1 MILSFNIEYR
11 TNWGEEVK
19 LAGLSTESTPMY
31 TTDGIYWTAEVKL
44 EVPQEGLTIHYSYQ
58 IEQNGIVI
66 RKEWNNFP
74 RCLFLSGTP
83 RKKYRIN
90 DCWKNIPEQLYL
102 YSSAFTEAL
111 LSHPEREDIPQGY
124 KKGLIIKAYAPRIN
138 KDYCLAICG
147 NQKALGNWDPE
158 KAILMSDSNFP
169 EWQVELDASKLK
181 YPLEYKFILCHKQ
194 ERKIDCWEKNPNR
207 YLADPELF
215 DESKFGKWKFG
226 HEEAIREVLE
236 DLLDPSLKLAVMAD
250 VGRANVVRD
259 LPDKQDSILDMV
271 RIATYINTIP
281 AAIEMIETCA
291 KKGYQTTVNIMA
303 VSKAQESELAEALD
317 MLGKSSVN
325 VIYLVDSYGSLYP
338 LQMRQLAQRYL
349 EAAETYGKQIGIHA
363 HNNQQLAFANTTE
376 CAMMGVSYLDA
387 TMGGMGRGAGN
398 CAMELLLGFLKNP
411 KYDIKPVLRFL
422 EKHIQKLKH
431 DGVVWGYD
439 IQYLL
444 TGYLNQ
450 HPRI

>member
-1 MILSFNIEYR
+1 MQDAIKGTMISYR
-11 TNWGEEVK
+11 PDIKVLDATIRDG
-19 LAGLSTESTPMY
+19 GL
-31 TTDGIYWTAEVKL
+31 V
-44 EVPQEGLTIHYSYQ
+44 
-58 IEQNGIVI
+58 
-66 RKEWNNFP
+66 NNFEFTDQFV
-74 RCLFLSGTP
+74 R
-83 RKKYRIN
+83 
-90 DCWKNIPEQLYL
+90 YL
-102 YSSAFTEAL
+102 YQANVRAGVDVME
-111 LSHPEREDIPQGY
+111 IG
-124 KKGLIIKAYAPRIN
+124 
-138 KDYCLAICG
+138 
-147 NQKALGNWDPE
+147 
-158 KAILMSDSNFP
+158 
-169 EWQVELDASKLK
+169 
-181 YPLEYKFILCHKQ
+181 
-194 ERKIDCWEKNPNR
+194 

-215 DESKFGKWKFG
+215 DESKFGKWKFC

-325 VIYLVDSYGSLYP
+325 GIYLVDSYGSLYP

-349 EAAETYGKQIGIHA
+349 EAADTYGKQIGIHA

-450 HPRI
+450 HPRTAIAFTKEEREDYFAFFQELQENEG

>member
-1 MILSFNIEYR
+1 MQDAIKGTMISYR
-11 TNWGEEVK
+11 PDIKVLDATIRDG
-19 LAGLSTESTPMY
+19 GL
-31 TTDGIYWTAEVKL
+31 V
-44 EVPQEGLTIHYSYQ
+44 
-58 IEQNGIVI
+58 
-66 RKEWNNFP
+66 NNFEFTDQFV
-74 RCLFLSGTP
+74 R
-83 RKKYRIN
+83 
-90 DCWKNIPEQLYL
+90 DLYQ
-102 YSSAFTEAL
+102 ANVRAGVDVME
-111 LSHPEREDIPQGY
+111 IG
-124 KKGLIIKAYAPRIN
+124 
-138 KDYCLAICG
+138 
-147 NQKALGNWDPE
+147 
-158 KAILMSDSNFP
+158 
-169 EWQVELDASKLK
+169 
-181 YPLEYKFILCHKQ
+181 
-194 ERKIDCWEKNPNR
+194 

-215 DESKFGKWKFG
+215 DESKFGKWKFC

-236 DLLDPSLKLAVMAD
+236 DLLDPGLKLAVMAD

-450 HPRI
+450 HPRTAIAFTKEEREDYFAFFQELQENEG

>member
-1 MILSFNIEYR
+1 MQDAIKGTMISYR
-11 TNWGEEVK
+11 PDIKVLDATIRDG
-19 LAGLSTESTPMY
+19 GL
-31 TTDGIYWTAEVKL
+31 V
-44 EVPQEGLTIHYSYQ
+44 
-58 IEQNGIVI
+58 
-66 RKEWNNFP
+66 NNFEFTDQFV
-74 RCLFLSGTP
+74 R
-83 RKKYRIN
+83 
-90 DCWKNIPEQLYL
+90 DLYQ
-102 YSSAFTEAL
+102 ANVRAGVDVME
-111 LSHPEREDIPQGY
+111 IG
-124 KKGLIIKAYAPRIN
+124 
-138 KDYCLAICG
+138 
-147 NQKALGNWDPE
+147 
-158 KAILMSDSNFP
+158 
-169 EWQVELDASKLK
+169 
-181 YPLEYKFILCHKQ
+181 
-194 ERKIDCWEKNPNR
+194 

-215 DESKFGKWKFG
+215 DESKFGKWKFC

-450 HPRI
+450 HPRTAIAFTKEEREDYFAFFQELQENEG

>member
-1 MILSFNIEYR
+1 MQDAIKGTMISYR
-11 TNWGEEVK
+11 PDIKVLDATIRDG
-19 LAGLSTESTPMY
+19 GL
-31 TTDGIYWTAEVKL
+31 V
-44 EVPQEGLTIHYSYQ
+44 
-58 IEQNGIVI
+58 
-66 RKEWNNFP
+66 NNFEFTDQFV
-74 RCLFLSGTP
+74 R
-83 RKKYRIN
+83 
-90 DCWKNIPEQLYL
+90 DLYQ
-102 YSSAFTEAL
+102 ANVRAGVDVME
-111 LSHPEREDIPQGY
+111 IG
-124 KKGLIIKAYAPRIN
+124 
-138 KDYCLAICG
+138 
-147 NQKALGNWDPE
+147 
-158 KAILMSDSNFP
+158 
-169 EWQVELDASKLK
+169 
-181 YPLEYKFILCHKQ
+181 
-194 ERKIDCWEKNPNR
+194 

-215 DESKFGKWKFG
+215 DESKFGKWKFC

-450 HPRI
+450 HPRAAIAFTKEKREDYFAFFQELQENEG

>member
-1 MILSFNIEYR
+1 MQGEIKETMISYR
-11 TNWGEEVK
+11 PDIKVLDATIRDG
-19 LAGLSTESTPMY
+19 GL
-31 TTDGIYWTAEVKL
+31 V
-44 EVPQEGLTIHYSYQ
+44 
-58 IEQNGIVI
+58 
-66 RKEWNNFP
+66 NNFEFTDQFV
-74 RCLFLSGTP
+74 R
-83 RKKYRIN
+83 
-90 DCWKNIPEQLYL
+90 DLYQ
-102 YSSAFTEAL
+102 ANVRAGVDVME
-111 LSHPEREDIPQGY
+111 IG
-124 KKGLIIKAYAPRIN
+124 
-138 KDYCLAICG
+138 
-147 NQKALGNWDPE
+147 
-158 KAILMSDSNFP
+158 
-169 EWQVELDASKLK
+169 
-181 YPLEYKFILCHKQ
+181 
-194 ERKIDCWEKNPNR
+194 

-215 DESKFGKWKFG
+215 DESKFGKWKFC

-450 HPRI
+450 HPRTAIAFTKEKREDYFAFFQELQENEG

>member
-1 MILSFNIEYR
+1 MQDAIKGTMISYR
-11 TNWGEEVK
+11 PDIKVLDATIRDG
-19 LAGLSTESTPMY
+19 GL
-31 TTDGIYWTAEVKL
+31 V
-44 EVPQEGLTIHYSYQ
+44 
-58 IEQNGIVI
+58 
-66 RKEWNNFP
+66 NNFEFTDQFV
-74 RCLFLSGTP
+74 R
-83 RKKYRIN
+83 
-90 DCWKNIPEQLYL
+90 DLYQ
-102 YSSAFTEAL
+102 ANVRAGVDVME
-111 LSHPEREDIPQGY
+111 IG
-124 KKGLIIKAYAPRIN
+124 
-138 KDYCLAICG
+138 
-147 NQKALGNWDPE
+147 
-158 KAILMSDSNFP
+158 
-169 EWQVELDASKLK
+169 
-181 YPLEYKFILCHKQ
+181 
-194 ERKIDCWEKNPNR
+194 

-215 DESKFGKWKFG
+215 DESKFGKWKFC

-349 EAAETYGKQIGIHA
+349 EAGEKYGKKIGIHA

-431 DGVVWGYD
+431 DGVVEGG
-439 IQYLL
+439 
-444 TGYLNQ
+444 TGTLHEETGKEN
-450 HPRI
+450 H

>member
-1 MILSFNIEYR
+1 MQDAIKGTMISYR
-11 TNWGEEVK
+11 PDIKVLDATIRDG
-19 LAGLSTESTPMY
+19 GL
-31 TTDGIYWTAEVKL
+31 V
-44 EVPQEGLTIHYSYQ
+44 
-58 IEQNGIVI
+58 
-66 RKEWNNFP
+66 NNFEFTDQFV
-74 RCLFLSGTP
+74 R
-83 RKKYRIN
+83 
-90 DCWKNIPEQLYL
+90 DLYQ
-102 YSSAFTEAL
+102 ANVRAGVDVME
-111 LSHPEREDIPQGY
+111 IG
-124 KKGLIIKAYAPRIN
+124 
-138 KDYCLAICG
+138 
-147 NQKALGNWDPE
+147 
-158 KAILMSDSNFP
+158 
-169 EWQVELDASKLK
+169 
-181 YPLEYKFILCHKQ
+181 
-194 ERKIDCWEKNPNR
+194 

-215 DESKFGKWKFG
+215 DESKFGKWKFC

-411 KYDIKPVLRFL
+411 KYDIKPVLRFM

-450 HPRI
+450 HPRTAIAFTKEEREDYFAFFQELQENEG

>member
-1 MILSFNIEYR
+1 MQDAIKGTMISYR
-11 TNWGEEVK
+11 PDIKVQDATIRDG
-19 LAGLSTESTPMY
+19 GL
-31 TTDGIYWTAEVKL
+31 V
-44 EVPQEGLTIHYSYQ
+44 
-58 IEQNGIVI
+58 
-66 RKEWNNFP
+66 NNFEFTDQFV
-74 RCLFLSGTP
+74 R
-83 RKKYRIN
+83 
-90 DCWKNIPEQLYL
+90 DLYQ
-102 YSSAFTEAL
+102 ANVRAGVDVME
-111 LSHPEREDIPQGY
+111 IG
-124 KKGLIIKAYAPRIN
+124 
-138 KDYCLAICG
+138 
-147 NQKALGNWDPE
+147 
-158 KAILMSDSNFP
+158 
-169 EWQVELDASKLK
+169 
-181 YPLEYKFILCHKQ
+181 
-194 ERKIDCWEKNPNR
+194 

-215 DESKFGKWKFG
+215 DESKFGKWKFC

-325 VIYLVDSYGSLYP
+325 GIYLVDSYGSLYP

-450 HPRI
+450 HPRTAIAFTKEEREDYFAFFQELQENEG